1 LGKGSKDRKGTYR
14 EWWTMEGRKGR
25 VAYQHFVFST
35 FSLGTHNSHLWQFE
49 NANLTL
55 RISILVLIGFLMDTQ
70 NNE

>member
-1 LGKGSKDRKGTYR
+1 
-14 EWWTMEGRKGR
+14 MEGRKGR